1 MLTSNSKI
9 NILAS
14 KNMKEV
20 DFLKWFETGMKYTGF
35 GEYFEGDKPLNIFA
49 FINRLKR
56 RDKRK
61 TSLNLSSDL
70 LIYFE
75 LQPA

>member
-20 DFLKWFETGMKYTGF
+20 DFLKWFETGMTYTGF
-35 GEYFEGDKPLNIFA
+35 GEYFEGDIPLNISLLSL
-49 FINRLKR
+49 IDLKGVI
-56 RDKRK
+56 KK
-61 TSLNLSSDL
+61 NQHQP
-70 LIYFE
+70 
-75 LQPA
+75 LQ